1 MLTLSNITVSF
12 ESQSNSIKTV
22 LKNLN
27 LTVNSGEFV
36 LVLGDNGTGKSTLF
50 NVISGFAEQ
59 NTGTIQLAGNDIT
72 DQSYIQRARLIAHVL
87 QDPSI
92 GTLGELTIFENM
104 VFAHKR
110 GQSRQL
116 LPYAQLYDRKII
128 KEQLAVLGLGLE
140 NRLDEPV
147 KRLSGGQRQALS
159 VAMALTQQPSL
170 LLLDEITAALDQET
184 GNTLM
189 KIINT
194 VVRNKKCTVL
204 MITHNMQHAQEYGD
218 RVLVLKNGQIA
229 EQL

>member
-1 MLTLSNITVSF
+1 MLKLSHITVSF
-12 ESQSNSIKTV
+12 ESQSNGAKMV
-22 LKNLN
+22 LKDLN

-50 NVISGFAEQ
+50 NVISGFAQQ
-59 NTGTIQLAGNDIT
+59 NMGTIELAGNDIT
-72 DQSYIQRARLIAHVL
+72 DQSYIQRTRLIAHVL
-87 QDPSI
+87 QDPSV

-110 GQSRQL
+110 GQSRRL
-116 LPYAQLYDRKII
+116 LPYERLYDRKMIQ
-128 KEQLAVLGLGLE
+128 EQLAVLGLGLE

-159 VAMALTQQPSL
+159 VAMALTQQPQL

-189 KIINT
+189 KTINT

-218 RVLVLKNGQIA
+218 RVVVLKNGQIT
-229 EQL
+229 